1 MKLEPKDLLSLEEY
15 DSKRDSIKKE
25 LISHKK
31 NRTINIGDNIVLI
44 FEDYMT
50 ISEMEKFTKK
60 KHITLMPPTQMNI
73 VSSVGQIDSKTDSG
87 WKDHLNRI
95 AEKHPESNLGKRYR
109 RQGVKESRTRAV
121 LDKHRKRAK
130 NK

>member
-121 LDKHRKRAK
+121 IEKHRKRAK